1 MSSYGLRTHGRL
13 AETTRLL
20 RGGCL
25 CIRGASGHCMDVS
38 SLPVADCVQQAGL
51 VTVNASDKGHGP
63 PVGDRK
69 YVYA

>member
-1 MSSYGLRTHGRL
+1 MVDWPRPPDYYEADVCAYG
-13 AETTRLL
+13 
-20 RGGCL
+20 
-25 CIRGASGHCMDVS
+25 GASGHCMDVS